1 MWEMYLAICN
11 IFGEYIFAIAQHLT
25 NIVLKSVVA
34 LVKVLYTVYILCN
47 ISGMTVCM

>member
-11 IFGEYIFAIAQHLT
+11 IFGEYIFAIAQHFT

-34 LVKVLYTVYILCN
+34 LVKVLYTIRCN